1 MEEPHGSLD
10 WAKHSGRELGWG
22 GRGTR
27 LFQGSGGPWSRGA
40 CLQVLEHLRC
50 AADTWAITGVPGDLH
65 AAPSHPQGWVG
76 VSVACSAHPQPD
88 PGGRMSRVTMEP
100 EVAPRW
106 PERGHTSPW
115 WRDGGR

>member
-65 AAPSHPQGWVG
+65 AAPSHPQGWARVLIQQENRTITWLE
-76 VSVACSAHPQPD
+76 VTKKTQLPQY
-88 PGGRMSRVTMEP
+88 
-100 EVAPRW
+100 
-106 PERGHTSPW
+106 HLY
-115 WRDGGR
+115 